1 MKVQFKIALIVS
13 AICAVAALLQI
24 VGGLLCFLVAG
35 ICFIVAIVKFSNKKV
50 SEGQGFLL
58 GVGIS
63 LLIGFS
69 LCSYYPLVI
78 H

>member
-1 MKVQFKIALIVS
+1 MKIQFRIALIVS
-13 AICAVAALLQI
+13 AICLVAALLQI

-35 ICFIVAIVKFSNKKV
+35 LCLIIALVKFSQKKV
-50 SEGQGFLL
+50 SEGQGYLL

-63 LLIGFS
+63 LLIGFA